1 MNRADLTP
9 CDVCAVKLKTIIIL
23 IQLLTF
29 LVAFG
34 IGMMA
39 FRFKS
44 VRREVRELKTNVE
57 QINNRINSGETNHD

>member
-1 MNRADLTP
+1 MNYADLTP
-9 CDVCAVKLKTIIIL
+9 CDVCFIKLKTILIL

-39 FRFKS
+39 FRFREVKK
-44 VRREVRELKTNVE
+44 EVRELKAAVE
-57 QINNRINSGETNHD
+57 QTNSK